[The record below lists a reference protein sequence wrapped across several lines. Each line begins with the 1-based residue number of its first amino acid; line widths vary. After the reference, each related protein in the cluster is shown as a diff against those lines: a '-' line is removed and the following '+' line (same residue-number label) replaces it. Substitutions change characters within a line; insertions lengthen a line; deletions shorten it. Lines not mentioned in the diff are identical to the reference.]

1 MVSDESE
8 GGQQAYLRISRI
20 LPSPPSPK
28 NTPKKTQIP
37 SLFDAC
43 QRPHLFI
50 WKPYYTSLYI
60 FKNRSLE
67 FEGNSNVC
75 VKQWLMLPA
84 QSYCLQSQFLVIFLL
99 GLRIRQVA
107 FKAGSAA
114 VTSSTWR
121 FWALKFEKHWLRVK
135 DLCLWPAYE
144 WPSFTSTLKKLKI
157 FLVRCPNYQ
166 VTAFFIEHSHSI
178 TGRSGSLTW

>member
-1 MVSDESE
+1 MQYQIYRFAIHVWSTSSAPSVSAIMVSDESE

-37 SLFDAC
+37 SVFDAC

-50 WKPYYTSLYI
+50 WRPYYTSLYI

-99 GLRIRQVA
+99 DLRIRQVA
-107 FKAGSAA
+107 CKAGS
-114 VTSSTWR
+114 WG
-121 FWALKFEKHWLRVK
+121 
-135 DLCLWPAYE
+135 
-144 WPSFTSTLKKLKI
+144 
-157 FLVRCPNYQ
+157 Q
-166 VTAFFIEHSHSI
+166 QQ
-178 TGRSGSLTW
+178 